1 MENVL
6 IIHVDQLRRD
16 VLSCY
21 GGKEVQTPNI
31 DFLAENGV
39 LLENFYTPSAVCT
52 PSRGCFFTGN
62 YPHENGA
69 YRNGIPVKRDAHG
82 FAEAFARVGYH
93 TGYLGKWHLADHKER
108 GDDLGE
114 YNPLGFEDWD
124 YKVEFGHCKS
134 VAYENGKVRPKR
146 EVGNKRSYTTDWLTD
161 ETIKFL
167 NNQLKNTSPFLF
179 TVSIPDPHQPFEVRP
194 PYDTMFDPLKVE
206 IPESF

>member
-69 YRNGIPVKRDAHG
+69 YRNGIPVKRMHM
-82 FAEAFARVGYH
+82 
-93 TGYLGKWHLADHKER
+93 
-108 GDDLGE
+108 DLQKR
-114 YNPLGFEDWD
+114 LQKQDIIQDIW
-124 YKVEFGHCKS
+124 
-134 VAYENGKVRPKR
+134 ENG
-146 EVGNKRSYTTDWLTD
+146 
-161 ETIKFL
+161 I
-167 NNQLKNTSPFLF
+167 
-179 TVSIPDPHQPFEVRP
+179 
-194 PYDTMFDPLKVE
+194 
-206 IPESF
+206 